1 MVLKSVLRPSRFGFG
16 NKQVACESSL
26 NRSDNAKDADTSCVA
41 SSHKEHGEK
50 DASDYNGSHSHAGRG
65 GDDVQLKRKPSS
77 SRRVRGLWNERDS
90 CSYFAQL
97 QVEIISDGIFSFLTL
112 EERVMSAMTCR
123 RFAYCSQQPGCWAGM
138 DATSYVERLYH
149 AHLARAS
156 NELAERKGCGTS
168 STSRSNKSPQQL
180 AKERTSAA
188 LIALIT
194 GHKNDIERLVVRNI
208 DHRLTSD
215 VAAMGIGACLAVGR
229 LHEIELTDY
238 VELTDASISVMF
250 LSRFCGSDDSTQT
263 IRSRT
268 VTIPPQ
274 SSLAANT
281 RHGGGRKIV
290 SISPRFKLLEAKQ
303 NTLPPRRPLSTL
315 SLERCPLLTD
325 KAFRLIGANCSDLL
339 KLSLCGCEG
348 ITDSGLLA
356 LSPMIKCLSHEEARS
371 SSSPNCSN
379 TDIFMPRPETDTS
392 TTHPMLTPPASPK
405 AFGRCMSAPSKP
417 ASSSL
422 SSLFET
428 SSPSS
433 VVVASSLPSSPS
445 FLSIFDEGREDHS
458 SSTPACRPKN
468 TDSNTSVQTT
478 TSLSL
483 IRPKEVQ
490 RGIDEKQKRCLSSLD
505 FAHTSISAEGVI
517 ALFSS
522 DGDTIATSVPIDELV
537 LSITNGS
544 EPSLKT
550 VSKLRS
556 LMRRPSAL
564 NLVLSAGAEAED
576 R

>member
-1 MVLKSVLRPSRFGFG
+1 MLKSVLRPSRFGFG

-26 NRSDNAKDADTSCVA
+26 NSSDNAKDADTSCA
-41 SSHKEHGEK
+41 TSSHKEHGEK
-50 DASDYNGSHSHAGRG
+50 DAGDYNGSRYHAGRG

-97 QVEIISDGIFSFLTL
+97 QAEIISDGIFSFLTL

-149 AHLARAS
+149 THLARAS
-156 NELAERKGCGTS
+156 NESAERKGCGTS
-168 STSRSNKSPQQL
+168 STSRSNKSPQQF

-263 IRSRT
+263 IRSHT

-274 SSLAANT
+274 GSLAADT
-281 RHGGGRKIV
+281 LHRGGRKIV
-290 SISPRFKLLEAKQ
+290 SISPRFKLLEARQ
-303 NTLPPRRPLSTL
+303 TTLPPRRPLSTL
-315 SLERCPLLTD
+315 RLERCPLLTD

-339 KLSLCGCEG
+339 KLSLRGCEG

-356 LSPMIKCLSHEEARS
+356 LSPMIKCLSHEARS
-371 SSSPNCSN
+371 SSSPGCSN
-379 TDIFMPRPETDTS
+379 TGTSMPSCDTVTS
-392 TTHPMLTPPASPK
+392 TTHPMLTPPTSPK

-422 SSLFET
+422 SNLFET

-468 TDSNTSVQTT
+468 TDSDTSAQTT
-478 TSLSL
+478 ASLSL

-505 FAHTSISAEGVI
+505 LAHTSISAEGVI

-522 DGDTIATSVPIDELV
+522 DGDTIPSSVSIEELV
-537 LSITNGS
+537 LSIPDGS

-564 NLVLSAGAEAED
+564 NLVISAGAEAED

>member
-26 NRSDNAKDADTSCVA
+26 NSSDNAKDADTSCVA
-41 SSHKEHGEK
+41 SSHKEHDEK
-50 DASDYNGSHSHAGRG
+50 DVGDYNGSHSHAGRG
-65 GDDVQLKRKPSS
+65 GDDVKLKRKPSS

-97 QVEIISDGIFSFLTL
+97 QAEIISDGVFSFLTL
-112 EERVMSAMTCR
+112 EERVISAMTCR
-123 RFAYCSQQPGCWAGM
+123 RFAYCSQQPGCWAGV

-156 NELAERKGCGTS
+156 NELAKRKGCGIS
-168 STSRSNKSPQQL
+168 STTSRSNKSPQQL
-180 AKERTSAA
+180 AKEQTSAA
-188 LIALIT
+188 LVALIT
-194 GHKNDIERLVVRNI
+194 IHKNDIERLVVRNI
-208 DHRLTSD
+208 DHWLSSD

-238 VELTDASISVMF
+238 LELTDSSISVMF

-281 RHGGGRKIV
+281 RHRGGRKIV
-290 SISPRFKLLEAKQ
+290 SISPRFKLLEARQ

-315 SLERCPLLTD
+315 RLERCPLLTD
-325 KAFRLIGANCSDLL
+325 KAFRLIGANCSDLS
-339 KLSLCGCEG
+339 KLSLRGCEG

-356 LSPMIKCLSHEEARS
+356 MSPMINCLSHEARS
-371 SSSPNCSN
+371 SSSPGRSN
-379 TDIFMPRPETDTS
+379 PDTFMPSSDTDTS
-392 TTHPMLTPPASPK
+392 TTHPMLTPPTSPK
-405 AFGRCMSAPSKP
+405 ALGRCMSAPSKP

-445 FLSIFDEGREDHS
+445 FLSIFDADS
-458 SSTPACRPKN
+458 SN
-468 TDSNTSVQTT
+468 TDSGISAQTT
-478 TSLSL
+478 ASLSL
-483 IRPKEVQ
+483 IRHKEVQ
-490 RGIDEKQKRCLSSLD
+490 REIDKKQKRYLSSLD
-505 FAHTSISAEGVI
+505 LAHTTISAEGVI
-517 ALFSS
+517 ALFLS
-522 DGDTIATSVPIDELV
+522 DGDTMPTSVSIDELI
-537 LSITNGS
+537 LSIPDGPES
-544 EPSLKT
+544 SLKT

-556 LMRRPSAL
+556 LLRRPSAL
-564 NLVLSAGAEAED
+564 NLVISAGAEAED

>member
-26 NRSDNAKDADTSCVA
+26 NSSDNAKDADTSCA
-41 SSHKEHGEK
+41 TSSHKEHGEK
-50 DASDYNGSHSHAGRG
+50 DAGDYNGSHSHAGRG

-112 EERVMSAMTCR
+112 EERVMSAVTCR
-123 RFAYCSQQPGCWAGM
+123 RFAYCSQQPGCWAGV

-149 AHLARAS
+149 AHLVRAA
-156 NELAERKGCGTS
+156 NDELAERKGGTS
-168 STSRSNKSPQQL
+168 KTSRSTKSPQHL
-180 AKERTSAA
+180 AKELTSAA

-194 GHKNDIERLVVRNI
+194 SHKNDIERLVVRNI
-208 DHRLTSD
+208 EHRLSSD

-238 VELTDASISVMF
+238 LELTDASISVMF

-268 VTIPPQ
+268 VTIPSQ
-274 SSLAANT
+274 SSLATNT
-281 RHGGGRKIV
+281 RHRGGKKIV
-290 SISPRFKLLEAKQ
+290 SISPRFKLLEARQ
-303 NTLPPRRPLSTL
+303 STLPPRRPLSTL
-315 SLERCPLLTD
+315 RLERCPLLTD
-325 KAFRLIGANCSDLL
+325 EAFRLIGANCSNLL
-339 KLSLCGCEG
+339 KLSLRGCEG

-356 LSPMIKCLSHEEARS
+356 LSPMIKCLSHEARS
-371 SSSPNCSN
+371 CTTPDCSN
-379 TDIFMPRPETDTS
+379 TATSIPSSDAVTS
-392 TTHPMLTPPASPK
+392 TTHSMLTPPTSPK

-422 SSLFET
+422 SNLFET

-458 SSTPACRPKN
+458 STTPACRPSN
-468 TDSNTSVQTT
+468 TDSDTSVQTT
-478 TSLSL
+478 ASLPL
-483 IRPKEVQ
+483 IRPQEVQ
-490 RGIDEKQKRCLSSLD
+490 REIDKKQKRYLSSLD
-505 FAHTSISAEGVI
+505 LAHTTISAEGVI

-522 DGDTIATSVPIDELV
+522 DGDTIPSSVSIDELV
-537 LSITNGS
+537 LSIPYGS
-544 EPSLKT
+544 ESSSKT

-556 LMRRPSAL
+556 LLRRPSAL
-564 NLVLSAGAEAED
+564 NLVISAGAEAGD